1 MRVKAAKFTDG
12 NVSDWIRYT
21 AIHLLPPLMHINFGP
36 DADPQEMEFYGECRD
51 QDSRRYNAL
60 KRELK
65 TFARLFQ
72 KLEKTQLQD
81 SIDENR

>member
-21 AIHLLPPLMHINFGP
+21 AIHLLPPVNHIDFGA

-51 QDSRRYNAL
+51 QDSRRHNAIR
-60 KRELK
+60 RELK
-65 TFARLFQ
+65 TFSRQFK
-72 KLEKTQLQD
+72 KLEREQLPQTEEGN
-81 SIDENR
+81 S